1 MNEFSRTE
9 MLIGAENMKKLAKSR
24 VAVFG
29 LGGVGGQAAEALAR
43 SGIGRLFLIDN
54 DTVSLTN
61 LNRQVIALHST
72 IGRPKVQVMEERI
85 RDICPETQVK
95 TFQTFILP
103 ENLESIMESMGPV
116 DFILDAI
123 DTVSAKLALALYAQ
137 EHAIP
142 MIAAMGTGNKL
153 HPELLQISDITKT
166 SVCPLC
172 RVMRRELK
180 ARGIKK
186 LAVCWSPETPIK
198 PASLPEG
205 DCGRARSTPG
215 SVSFVPPAAGLMM
228 AGYTVRTLYSIGLR

>member
-9 MLIGAENMKKLAKSR
+9 MLIGAENMKKLAESR

-85 RDICPETQVK
+85 RDICPQTQVQ

-103 ENLESIMESMGPV
+103 ENLEAIMESMGPV

-142 MIAAMGTGNKL
+142 IIAAMGTGNKL

-186 LAVCWSPETPIK
+186 LAVCWSPEAPIK

-205 DCGRARSTPG
+205 DCGRTRSTPG

-228 AGYTVRTLYSIGLR
+228 AGYTVRKLRAIV

>member
-85 RDICPETQVK
+85 RDICPQTQVQ

-103 ENLESIMESMGPV
+103 ENLEAIMESMGPV

-142 MIAAMGTGNKL
+142 IIAAMGTGNKL

-186 LAVCWSPETPIK
+186 LAVCWSPETSIK

-205 DCGRARSTPG
+205 DCGRTRSTPG

-228 AGYTVRTLYSIGLR
+228 AGYTVRKLCEIV